1 MDSIYFVLPQIRIL
15 YYYTIITEPEPIA
28 TIAGNFRAEVN
39 VHSRLRGNDQLI
51 FIPSYVAGPKVQA
64 ISLASRWHAVIV
76 SVF

>member
-1 MDSIYFVLPQIRIL
+1 MDSIYFLLPQIRTL
-15 YYYTIITEPEPIA
+15 YYYTIITEPIA

-39 VHSRLRGNDQLI
+39 VRSRLRGNDQLI

>member
-1 MDSIYFVLPQIRIL
+1 MDSIYFLLPQIRTL

-28 TIAGNFRAEVN
+28 TIAGNFRAVVN
-39 VHSRLRGNDQLI
+39 VHRRLRGYDQLI

-64 ISLASRWHAVIV
+64 ISLASQWHAVIV